1 MGNAPVSDIAIT
13 YDVALVTVDRIPG
26 SMHLISKLFNSIAA
40 QNINIDLINQ
50 APPYKG
56 TINLSFSISARDIVK
71 TIETL
76 NSFKQEVPALMVEID
91 ADNAKIAISG
101 EQMKNIPGVAA
112 RLFTILAKNEVDIK
126 LISTSETD
134 ISYLVYMKDVD
145 RAVNAIKTEYR
156 L

>member
-1 MGNAPVSDIAIT
+1 
-13 YDVALVTVDRIPG
+13 
-26 SMHLISKLFNSIAA
+26 
-40 QNINIDLINQ
+40 
-50 APPYKG
+50 
-56 TINLSFSISARDIVK
+56 
-71 TIETL
+71 
-76 NSFKQEVPALMVEID
+76 MVEID
-91 ADNAKIAISG
+91 ADNTKIAVSG

-145 RAVNAIKTEYR
+145 RAVYAIKKEYS